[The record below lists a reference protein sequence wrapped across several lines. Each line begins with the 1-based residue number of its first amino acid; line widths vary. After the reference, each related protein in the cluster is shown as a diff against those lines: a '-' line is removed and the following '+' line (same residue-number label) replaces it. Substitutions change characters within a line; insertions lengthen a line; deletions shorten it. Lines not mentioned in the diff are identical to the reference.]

1 MASSYNVSIMNNS
14 LRHQYL
20 NTMGIQTWLLKNSP
34 DIMFIEEQIKTDTKS
49 QQIKNPLD
57 LVVQVDEATE
67 ANQEPKVQ
75 VKNIVKP
82 QVEAV
87 SDIPIE
93 AETFQHIESCDLCS
107 SRKNHLQVL
116 TGNGNADANVFFVC
130 EAPTADEDRE
140 GHYLTDDVQS
150 LFSKMLD
157 TISISKQYFFT
168 GLVKCHSLDE
178 YLVSQDN
185 INNCSEHLIK
195 QLEEFKPKVIVLL
208 GSVQAQSFL
217 KSSETFN
224 QLRNKVHSIE
234 VNNNSYQAIVSYH
247 PAFLLRNPLYK
258 REALKDLI
266 MIKSIIS
273 TSNDQKNAN

>member
-1 MASSYNVSIMNNS
+1 MNNS

-20 NTMGIQTWLLKNSP
+20 NSIGIQTWLLKSSP
-34 DIMFIEEQIKTDTKS
+34 DIISIEEQIETDIKL
-49 QQIKNPLD
+49 QIINNPLD
-57 LVVQVDEATE
+57 LVVQTDEVTE
-67 ANQEPKVQ
+67 AHQQPKVQ
-75 VKNIVKP
+75 FENIVKS
-82 QVEAV
+82 QDEAV

-93 AETFQHIESCDLCS
+93 AETFKHIDSCDLCP

-116 TGNGNADANVFFVC
+116 TGNGFANADVFFVC
-130 EAPTADEDRE
+130 EAPTVDEDRE

-150 LFSKMLD
+150 LFNKMLASV
-157 TISISKQYFFT
+157 SISRQYFFT

-178 YLVSQDN
+178 YLVSQGD
-185 INNCSEHLIK
+185 ISNCSEHLIK
-195 QLEEFKPKVIVLL
+195 QLEEFKPKIIVLL

-234 VNNNSYQAIVSYH
+234 INNNFYHAIVSYH

>member
-1 MASSYNVSIMNNS
+1 MNNS

-20 NTMGIQTWLLKNSP
+20 NSIGIQTWLLKSSP
-34 DIMFIEEQIKTDTKS
+34 DIMFIENQIETDTKL
-49 QQIKNPLD
+49 QQINNPLYD
-57 LVVQVDEATE
+57 NVIQADEVTE
-67 ANQEPKVQ
+67 ANQQPKVQ
-75 VKNIVKP
+75 VENIVKP
-82 QVEAV
+82 QVETV

-93 AETFQHIESCDLCS
+93 AETFKHIDSCALCS

-116 TGNGNADANVFFVC
+116 TGNGFANADVFFVC
-130 EAPTADEDRE
+130 EAPTVDEDRE
-140 GHYLTDDVQS
+140 GHYLTGDVQS

-157 TISISKQYFFT
+157 AISISKQYFFT

-178 YLVSQDN
+178 YLVSQDD
-185 INNCSEHLIK
+185 ISNCSEHLIK
-195 QLEEFKPKVIVLL
+195 QLEEFKPKIIVLL
-208 GSVQAQSFL
+208 GSVQAQSVL

-224 QLRNKVHSIE
+224 QLRNKIHNIE
-234 VNNNSYQAIVSYH
+234 INNKFYQAIVSYH

>member
-1 MASSYNVSIMNNS
+1 MNNS

-20 NTMGIQTWLLKNSP
+20 NTIGIQTWLLKSSP
-34 DIMFIEEQIKTDTKS
+34 DIMFIDEQIETDTKL
-49 QQIKNPLD
+49 QIINNPLD
-57 LVVQVDEATE
+57 VVVQADEVTE
-67 ANQEPKVQ
+67 ANQQPKIQ
-75 VKNIVKP
+75 VKNVVKP

-93 AETFQHIESCDLCS
+93 VETFKHIDFCELCP

-116 TGNGNADANVFFVC
+116 TGNGNADADVFFIC
-130 EAPTADEDRE
+130 EAPTIDEDRE
-140 GHYLTDDVQS
+140 GHYLTNDVQS

-157 TISISKQYFFT
+157 AISISRQYFFT

-178 YLVSQDN
+178 YLVSQDD

-234 VNNNSYQAIVSYH
+234 INNNSYQAIVSYH

-273 TSNDQKNAN
+273 TSNEQKNAN